1 MIGNLRNMINNPL
14 FSDIEF
20 IVEGKKIYGH
30 KAILAA
36 QCEHF

>member
-1 MIGNLRNMINNPL
+1 MINNPL